1 MCGPPAAAAGEVSR
15 IEKDGWDEIDLTAQ
29 RAKCSGHIP
38 AGPTATDRAAF
49 AAAGIP
55 LTDSVADAESDGVM
69 ATGTPVGSAQY
80 VKATLDAAVAK
91 LEQLAASVM
100 ELKTQALALGKQL
113 AVPLQGLF
121 AIVRLCL
128 PSTFSHFMR
137 TVYPSVVRPFAER
150 VDEIVLKAALEAC
163 GLPALAAA
171 DARNAER
178 RAVARRLFLVVPLG
192 GMGVYSC
199 AANVDAAFLG
209 SAALTC
215 ETVRDLGVSPL
226 DAGAA
231 GTPYITELRN
241 ALARVQARLPNCD
254 EVKGW
259 TVESLL
265 SKRQP
270 RVQHIISAE
279 LAKVE
284 LAEIIAAFPDT
295 EQGRQAQA
303 EFAEC
308 GAPKAG
314 AWVQARPLDYLSR
327 FTNGEWWLSVARRLG
342 VNPYPEVHPDC
353 QCKGCHQR
361 IGPDTVSHGAHCS
374 KSRRRGICLRHTG
387 LKNGLATCERKAEP
401 GTHLVMEPFVM
412 AALGGPDTMPPSHPD
427 YARSRADFA
436 VRTPGG
442 ASYVVDVTIV
452 DATLGPKPSNSK
464 YVVGKATNKAFDD
477 KVAQYKLRFPRMD
490 ILSQFRAAAWDLRG
504 GASDGTVDYLKEIA
518 HREHMSN
525 PNVSLSVVSSRL
537 YQRVSVAIQRA
548 IAYNAMEYRYWWVP
562 VTVSQAYMA
571 PVAAPALPVG
581 VPGVGEGLMEDD

>member
-1 MCGPPAAAAGEVSR
+1 MSYIPVTQSSSWTWKNAFNAVRRAALIQAAQSVTEILACVRLHLGGNSTVTYFDSTGKEHSITVKTGGIQGDPKMGFLFSKALNDVLGRIRDECRSSPDADRKQVVIVGFADDTYVCGPPAAAAGEVSR
-15 IEKDGWDEIDLTAQ
+15 IEKDEWDELDLTAQ

-100 ELKTQALALGKQL
+100 GLKTQALALGKQL

-137 TVYPSVVRPFAER
+137 TVYPSIVRPFAER
-150 VDEIVLKAALEAC
+150 VHEIVLKAALEAC

-284 LAEIIAAFPDT
+284 LAEIMAAFPDT

-308 GAPKAG
+308 GAPKEAPG
-314 AWVQARPLDYLSR
+314 CKHVPSTTCPASPTASGGCR
-327 FTNGEWWLSVARRLG
+327 WLVDSASTL
-342 VNPYPEVHPDC
+342 P
-353 QCKGCHQR
+353 
-361 IGPDTVSHGAHCS
+361 
-374 KSRRRGICLRHTG
+374 RGT
-387 LKNGLATCERKAEP
+387 
-401 GTHLVMEPFVM
+401 
-412 AALGGPDTMPPSHPD
+412 
-427 YARSRADFA
+427 
-436 VRTPGG
+436 
-442 ASYVVDVTIV
+442 
-452 DATLGPKPSNSK
+452 
-464 YVVGKATNKAFDD
+464 
-477 KVAQYKLRFPRMD
+477 
-490 ILSQFRAAAWDLRG
+490 
-504 GASDGTVDYLKEIA
+504 
-518 HREHMSN
+518 
-525 PNVSLSVVSSRL
+525 SRL
-537 YQRVSVAIQRA
+537 
-548 IAYNAMEYRYWWVP
+548 P
-562 VTVSQAYMA
+562 VQ
-571 PVAAPALPVG
+571 G
-581 VPGVGEGLMEDD
+581 VPPTHWT